1 MPPIDHIF
9 IKGAAEHNLKR
20 IDVKIPRDKLV
31 VITGV
36 SGSGKSSLA
45 FDTLYAEGQR
55 RYVESLSAY
64 ARQFLGQMEKPNVEY
79 IEGLSPAIAIE
90 QKSAS
95 KNPRSTVATV
105 TEIHDYLRLLYGR
118 AGDPHCYNCGRPIT
132 SQAPEQMLDDILT
145 LPEGTRFYLMAPIAR
160 GRKGTFAD
168 EFTRLRREGFARV
181 LADGIEYDLTEEI
194 SLEKNKKHDIYVI
207 VDRLVVKNGIK
218 RRLADSLETA
228 LNLGED
234 TAVVRVPESDKDD
247 RVYSRAFA
255 CTVCGIS
262 YPPIEPR
269 LFSFNSPFGMCQT
282 CSGLG
287 FKLEVDLDLI
297 IPDDTLT
304 LREGAVLPWNR
315 GDDSYIW
322 QFLEQLGEQLAFNL
336 DTPWRDI
343 SEETRKILLYGSGG
357 HKFRFRYVGRD
368 ITHDYKSSVEGVVP
382 RLYRMYRETTSED
395 QREFY
400 YGRYFSKQSC
410 EDCGGARLRPEAL
423 AVTVGGKN
431 VAEVSAMSVADAI
444 GYFESVKLTST
455 KQIIAEEVIKE
466 LRARLGFLEAVG
478 LGYLTL
484 DRAAPTLSGGEAQRI
499 RLATQVG
506 SGLMGVLYILDEP
519 SIGLHQKDNRKLLD
533 TLKGLRDLGNTVVV
547 VEHDEQTIRTADY
560 VIDLGP
566 GAGRTG
572 GEIVV
577 AGPPE
582 KVERSRKSITGR
594 YLSGKEKIEMPEFR
608 RSSNGNY
615 LTLHGCRH
623 HNLKGINVD
632 FPLGTFTCITGVS
645 GSGKSSLV
653 AETLYPVL
661 TRYLNRTPVRPGAF
675 EAVDGLEHIDKVIEI
690 DQQPIGR
697 TPRSN
702 PATYT
707 KVFDPIRQLFGNLPE
722 SRARGYKPGR
732 FSFNVRGGRCDA
744 CSGDGIIKV
753 EMHFLPDVYVPCE
766 VCRGRRYNRETL
778 EIKYKGKNIADILD
792 MSVEEALG
800 FFEAQPRIKRILQ
813 TLYDVG
819 LGYIRLGQPATTLSG
834 GEAQRI
840 KLSRELA
847 KRSTGRTF
855 YVLDEP
861 TTGLHFDDVRK
872 LLKILHRLVDAG
884 NTVVIIEHNLDIVK
898 SADHVIDLGP
908 EGGDDGG
915 YIIAEG
921 TPEKIAKIKK
931 SYTGQFLKRILTGA
945 ATGKK

>member
-368 ITHDYKSSVEGVVP
+368 ITHDYKSSVEGVIP

-931 SYTGQFLKRILTGA
+931 SYTGQFLKRILVGA

>member
-931 SYTGQFLKRILTGA
+931 SYTGQFLKRILAGA